1 VFEFVG
7 RVVVGLLACGLLCAF
22 AIIGGFAWTCWR
34 ERRQP
39 KEQPQE
45 TPTGHWHL
53 APLPE
58 MGTVTR
64 FETQLPNGTIKVE
77 WVRTTQE
84 VANEMAVVNKSNR
97 HISARQTLS
106 IAERRIQERA
116 K

>member
-7 RVVVGLLACGLLCAF
+7 RVAIFLIAVGLLGVITIVATLTSLWFHA
-22 AIIGGFAWTCWR
+22 
-34 ERRQP
+34 RRQT
-39 KEQPQE
+39 KEQPRE

-84 VANEMAVVNKSNR
+84 
-97 HISARQTLS
+97 
-106 IAERRIQERA
+106 RA